1 MAKLERKM
9 QQYSLVLT
17 SNRKKG
23 WDLFWTRFK
32 KNWQL
37 HVMMILPV
45 VWIIMFHYIPIYGIQ
60 IAFREYSNYYGMW
73 GSEYVGFLKLAKFF
87 GNYKWSSYVV
97 NTLSISLYSLVAG
110 FPTPIILALIIH
122 VNDRKILKKITQNVS
137 YIPHFISTVVMVG
150 ILIRIFDQYT
160 GLLASFNRLLGI
172 TDRPN
177 LMANVDAFRHI
188 YVWSG
193 IWQGMGWSTILYIAS
208 LSAVSEELH
217 EAARIDGANRLKRVW
232 HVDIPAILPVI
243 SIQLIL
249 RFGHIMSVGYEKV
262 YLIHNSVN
270 LPVSEIISIHVC
282 KRGIQDGDLSYGAAV
297 GLMNTFINT
306 TLVVLVN
313 WITTK
318 LTDGEGGLF

>member
-1 MAKLERKM
+1 MASFEKKM
-9 QQYSLVLT
+9 QTYSLIVA
-17 SNRKKG
+17 SGKKKG
-23 WDLFWTRFK
+23 LDLFLTRFK

-45 VWIIMFHYIPIYGIQ
+45 VWIIMFHYIPMYGMQ
-60 IAFREYSNYYGMW
+60 IAFREYSNVYGMA
-73 GSEYVGFLKLAKFF
+73 GSEYVGFFKLMRFF
-87 GNYKWSSYVV
+87 GNYKWSSYVW

-122 VNDRKILKKITQNVS
+122 VNDRKILKKVTQNIS

-150 ILIRIFDQYT
+150 ILMRVFDQYT
-160 GLLASFNRLLGI
+160 GILATFYRLFGSVE
-172 TDRPN
+172 RPN
-177 LMANVDAFRHI
+177 IMANMGAFRHL

-193 IWQGMGWSTILYIAS
+193 IWQSVGWSTILYIAS

-217 EAARIDGANRLKRVW
+217 EAARIDGANRLKRIW
-232 HVDIPAILPVI
+232 HVDLPAIIPVI
-243 SIQLIL
+243 SIRLIL

-262 YLIHNSVN
+262 YLMQNGIN
-270 LPVSEIISIHVC
+270 LPVSEIISTHVY
-282 KRGIQDGDLSYGAAV
+282 KAGIMSADLSYGAAV
-297 GLMNTFINT
+297 GLMNTVINT

-318 LTDGEGGLF
+318 LSDGEGGLF